1 MVAEKLTVVQVLPE
15 LDEGGVEGETLDL
28 AIYLARNG
36 YRSVVISGGGRLVPQ
51 LEKNGCIH
59 VLWPHIGE
67 KSLRCLQYV
76 SKLRKYLQDERVD
89 ILHLRSR
96 LPAWIGYL
104 AWKLVAE
111 KQRPSLITTF
121 HGFYSVNS
129 YSRIMTKGEKVAA
142 VSETIKQHIIDN
154 YKIDEKRISL
164 IHGGFDVRDFSPDVV
179 SMERIGVLREKW
191 LPRHDGAPIII
202 LPGRLTQWKGQDLLI
217 ESLARIKD
225 QHFVGLLIGETE
237 ENPSF
242 TRKLL
247 EQIRYHGLQDKILLV
262 GHCTDMPAALLL
274 ADVVVSASSTQPEAF
289 GKVAIEAMAMGKPV
303 IATAHGGSLET
314 VLPGKTGWLVPPLD
328 PVSMANAIME
338 ALENLDHARQLGM
351 QGRIWVN
358 ERFTAKAMCE
368 KTLALYHQVYSARQ
382 KERRLETLTVLQ
394 LLPELN
400 SGGVERGTVEMG
412 RYLVRNGHK
421 SIVASGGGRLVEQ
434 LEQEGSYHFQKN
446 IGSKSPIS
454 LLHILP
460 LRRLIKKNRVTVLHL
475 RSRMPAWIGYV
486 AWLTLPKNE
495 RPILVTTFHGFYSV
509 NAYSA
514 IMTKGDG
521 VIAVSESIKRHIFEK
536 YRRNHKVRLVFRG
549 VDAESFA
556 PALVAKARVEA
567 LKDAWQIDREKPVLM
582 LPGRLTRLK
591 GQELFLQSLL
601 HVKNTDFQAVL
612 VGDSG
617 DNPGYTAELNDFIL
631 KNHLLGKVQ
640 LVGHCNDMPAA
651 FILADIVLSTSSLEP
666 EAFGRTTVEAMAMG
680 KPVIATAHGGSLE
693 TVVPGENGWLVQP
706 SDPREL
712 ASAIDEAL
720 KMDGEQLRKFG
731 ENGRRRVS
739 ENFTAQAMCEQT
751 LAFYYELI
759 RGRDVLSAGG
769 VSSAQDGGVTTP
781 HSALK

>member
-28 AIYLARNG
+28 AIFLARNG

-51 LEKNGCIH
+51 LEKNGCRH

-76 SKLRKYLQDERVD
+76 SKLRAFLQDERVD

-96 LPAWIGYL
+96 LPAWIGYF
-104 AWKLVAE
+104 AWKLLPE
-111 KQRPSLITTF
+111 ESRPALITTF
-121 HGFYSVNS
+121 HGFYSVNA
-129 YSRIMTKGEKVAA
+129 YSRIMTKGERVAA
-142 VSETIKQHIIDN
+142 VSETIKQHILDN
-154 YKIDEKRISL
+154 YKIDEERISL
-164 IHGGFDVRDFSPDVV
+164 IHGGFDVREFSPDAV
-179 SMERIGVLREKW
+179 SPERIRFLREKW
-191 LPRHDGAPIII
+191 LAGHEGQPIII

-217 ESLARIKD
+217 ESLALIKN
-225 QHFVGLLIGETE
+225 QQFVGLLIGDTE

-242 TRKLL
+242 TRKLVERL
-247 EQIRYHGLQDKILLV
+247 RYHGLTEKILLV
-262 GHCTDMPAALLL
+262 GHCTDMPAALML
-274 ADVVVSASSTQPEAF
+274 ADVVISASSTQPEAF

-314 VLPGKTGWLVPPLD
+314 VLPGVTGWLVPPLD
-328 PVSMANAIME
+328 PKALAEAIS
-338 ALENLDHARQLGM
+338 AVFGDRNHAVQLGR
-351 QGRIWVN
+351 QGRTWVN

-368 KTLALYHQVYSARQ
+368 KTVALYHEMHTARQ
-382 KERRLETLTVLQ
+382 KERKLETLTVLQ

-412 RYLVRNGHK
+412 RFLVRNGHK
-421 SIVASGGGRLVEQ
+421 SIVSSGGGRLVEQ
-434 LEQEGSYHFQKN
+434 LQEEGSQHVLKN
-446 IGSKSPIS
+446 IGSKSPIA
-454 LLHILP
+454 LMHIWP
-460 LRRLIKKNRVTVLHL
+460 LRQLIKKKRVSVLHL

-486 AWLTLPKNE
+486 AWKTLPKDK

-521 VIAVSESIKRHIFEK
+521 VIAVSESIKHHIYEK
-536 YRRNHKVRLVFRG
+536 YQRRHNVRLIFRG
-549 VDAESFA
+549 VDAESFDSV
-556 PALVAKARVEA
+556 LVSPARVQA
-567 LKDAWQIDREKPVLM
+567 LADSWRLDRSRPVLM

-601 HVKNTDFQAVL
+601 HVKHPHYQAVL
-612 VGDSG
+612 VGDIK
-617 DNPGYTAELNDFIL
+617 DNPGYTAELNEFID
-631 KNHLLGKVQ
+631 KNRLSGKVR

-693 TVVPGENGWLVQP
+693 TVVHQENGWLVQP
-706 SDPREL
+706 SDPKAL
-712 ASAIDEAL
+712 ALAIDEAL
-720 KMDGEQLRKFG
+720 AMGADQLKRFG
-731 ENGRRRVS
+731 QKGKQRVL

-751 LAFYYELI
+751 LNFYQDLI
-759 RGRDVLSAGG
+759 KQRNDIS
-769 VSSAQDGGVTTP
+769 D
-781 HSALK
+781 KK

>member
-1 MVAEKLTVVQVLPE
+1 VAKTLTVVQVLPE

-36 YRSVVISGGGRLVPQ
+36 YRSIVISGGGRLVPQ

-67 KSLRCLQYV
+67 KSVRCLQYV
-76 SKLRKYLQDERVD
+76 TKLRKFLLDERVD

-104 AWKLVAE
+104 AWKLLPE
-111 KQRPSLITTF
+111 NQKPSLITTF
-121 HGFYSVNS
+121 HGFYSVNA
-129 YSRIMTKGEKVAA
+129 YSRIMTKGERVVA

-154 YKIDEKRISL
+154 YKIDQKRICL
-164 IHGGFDVRDFSPDVV
+164 IRGGFDVRDFSPDTV
-179 SMERIGVLREKW
+179 SPERILCLRKKW
-191 LPRHDGAPIII
+191 LVGDEIGPIIV

-217 ESLARIKD
+217 ESLALIKN
-225 QHFVGLLIGETE
+225 QQFIGLLIGDIE
-237 ENPSF
+237 ENPTF

-247 EQIRYHGLQDKILLV
+247 ERIKFHALEGKILLV
-262 GHCTDMPAALLL
+262 GHCTDMPAALML

-314 VLPGKTGWLVPPLD
+314 ILPGVTGWLVPPLD
-328 PVSMANAIME
+328 PISMAGAIVE
-338 ALENLDHARQLGM
+338 ALRDLKHAEALGK
-351 QGRIWVN
+351 QGRKWVN

-368 KTLALYHQVYSARQ
+368 KTVALYHEAHLTRQ
-382 KERRLETLTVLQ
+382 REQRLETLTVMQ

-412 RYLVRNGHK
+412 RYLIRNGHK
-421 SIVASGGGRLVEQ
+421 SIVVSGGGRLVEQ
-434 LEQEGSYHFQKN
+434 LEQDGSYHARKN
-446 IGSKSPIS
+446 IGSKSPVA
-454 LLHILP
+454 LMHIWP
-460 LRRLIKKNRVTVLHL
+460 LRRLLKKNRVSVLHL

-486 AWLTLPKNE
+486 AWLTLPRKE

-521 VIAVSESIKRHIFEK
+521 VIAVSESIKRHIFER
-536 YRRNHKVRLVFRG
+536 YRRTKNVRLIFRG
-549 VDAESFA
+549 VDAESFD
-556 PALVAKARVEA
+556 PRLVAKERIKA
-567 LKDAWQIDREKPVLM
+567 LSVAWKIDRDKPVLM

-591 GQELFLQSLL
+591 GQELFLKSLL
-601 HVKNTDFQAVL
+601 HVQHSAYQAVL
-612 VGDSG
+612 VGDTK
-617 DNPGYTAELNDFIL
+617 DNPGYTAELSEFIE
-631 KNHLLGKVQ
+631 KNSLTGKAR

-651 FILADIVLSTSSLEP
+651 FTLADIVLSTSSLEP

-693 TVVPGENGWLVQP
+693 TVIPGENGWLVQP
-706 SDPREL
+706 SDSQAL
-712 ASAIDEAL
+712 AVAIDEAL
-720 KMDGEQLRKFG
+720 AMNEEQLKKFG
-731 ENGRRRVS
+731 QNGKQRVLD
-739 ENFTAQAMCEQT
+739 NFTAQAMCEQT

-759 RGRDVLSAGG
+759 NERGNLS
-769 VSSAQDGGVTTP
+769 SSD
-781 HSALK
+781 S

>member
-1 MVAEKLTVVQVLPE
+1 MVAKKLTIVQVLPE

-28 AIYLARNG
+28 AIFLAHNG

-59 VLWPHIGE
+59 VLWSHIGE
-67 KSLRCLQYV
+67 KSLRCLQYI
-76 SKLRKYLQDERVD
+76 SKLRQYLQDERVD

-104 AWKLVAE
+104 AWKLLPE
-111 KQRPSLITTF
+111 NQKPSLITTF

-129 YSRIMTKGEKVAA
+129 YSRIMTKGEKVIA

-154 YKIDEKRISL
+154 YKIDERKISL

-179 SMERIGVLREKW
+179 SADRIGALRERW
-191 LPRHDGAPIII
+191 LSKHRGTPIIV

-225 QHFVGLLIGETE
+225 QQFVGLLIGDIE

-247 EQIRYHGLQDKILLV
+247 EQIRCLGLQDKILLV
-262 GHCTDMPAALLL
+262 GHCTDMPAAFIL
-274 ADVVVSASSTQPEAF
+274 ADVVISASSTQPEAF

-328 PVSMANAIME
+328 PVAMAKAIKE
-338 ALENLDHARQLGM
+338 ALENLKYAEELGK
-351 QGRIWVN
+351 QGRKWVN

-368 KTLALYHQVYSARQ
+368 KTLALYHEVHSTQQR
-382 KERRLETLTVLQ
+382 ERRLETLTVMQ

-412 RYLVRNGHK
+412 RHLVRNGHQ

-434 LEQEGSYHFQKN
+434 LEQDGSSHVQKN
-446 IGSKSPIS
+446 IGSKSPVA
-454 LLHILP
+454 LMHIWP
-460 LRRLIKKNRVTVLHL
+460 LRQLIKKNRVNILHL

-486 AWLTLPKNE
+486 AWLTLLKSE

-521 VIAVSESIKRHIFEK
+521 VIAVSESIKAHIFEK
-536 YRRNHKVRLVFRG
+536 YMRKDNVRLIFRG
-549 VDAESFA
+549 VDAESFD
-556 PALVAKARVEA
+556 PTLVEKERVEA
-567 LKDAWQIDREKPVLM
+567 LREAWRIDRTKPVLM

-591 GQELFLQSLL
+591 GQEFFLRSLQ
-601 HVKNTDFQAVL
+601 HVRNTEYQAVL
-612 VGDSG
+612 VGDTK
-617 DNPGYTAELNDFIL
+617 DNPGYTDELKELIE
-631 KNHLLGKVQ
+631 KNHLMGRVK

-680 KPVIATAHGGSLE
+680 RPVIATAHGGSLE
-693 TVVPGENGWLVQP
+693 TVVPGKNGWLVQP
-706 SDPREL
+706 TDPKAL
-712 ASAIDEAL
+712 AVAIDEAL
-720 KMDGEQLRKFG
+720 SMDGEQLRQFG
-731 ENGRRRVS
+731 ENGRQRVS
-739 ENFTAQAMCEQT
+739 EKFTAQAMCEQT
-751 LAFYYELI
+751 LKFYYELI
-759 RGRDVLSAGG
+759 RQRGALS
-769 VSSAQDGGVTTP
+769 T
-781 HSALK
+781 HN

>member
-1 MVAEKLTVVQVLPE
+1 MVDEKLTVVQVVPE

-76 SKLRKYLQDERVD
+76 AKLRKYLLEERVD

-104 AWKLVAE
+104 AWTLVPE
-111 KQRPSLITTF
+111 NQKPSFITTF

-129 YSRIMTKGEKVAA
+129 YSRIMTKGEKVVA

-154 YKIDEKRISL
+154 YKINEERISL
-164 IHGGFDVRDFSPDVV
+164 IHGGFDVRDFSPEVV
-179 SMERIGVLREKW
+179 SSERIRHLRQKW
-191 LPRHDGAPIII
+191 LPEHDGTPVIV

-225 QHFVGLLIGETE
+225 QNFIGLLIGGTE

-247 EQIRYHGLQDKILLV
+247 EQIKCLGLQSKILLV

-328 PVSMANAIME
+328 SAAMALAITE
-338 ALENLDHARQLGM
+338 ALDNLKFARELGS
-351 QGRIWVN
+351 QGRKWVN
-358 ERFTAKAMCE
+358 ERFTAKVMCE
-368 KTLALYHQVYSARQ
+368 KTLALYHEVHNARQ
-382 KERRLETLTVLQ
+382 KKRRLETLTVMQ

-400 SGGVERGTVEMG
+400 SGGVERGTMEMG

-421 SIVASGGGRLVEQ
+421 SIVVSGGGMLVRQ
-434 LEQEGSYHFQKN
+434 LEQDGSLHFQRN
-446 IGSKSPIS
+446 IGSKSPVA
-454 LLHILP
+454 LLHIWP
-460 LRRLIKKNRVTVLHL
+460 LRRLIKKYRVSVLHL

-486 AWLTLPKNE
+486 AWLSLPKKE
-495 RPILVTTFHGFYSV
+495 RPLLMTTFHGFYSG

-514 IMTKGDG
+514 IMTRGDG
-521 VIAVSESIKRHIFEK
+521 VIAVSDSIKKHIFEE
-536 YRRNHKVRLVFRG
+536 YRRKYNVRLIFRG
-549 VDAESFA
+549 VDAEYFD
-556 PALVAKARVEA
+556 PALVAKERVEA
-567 LKDAWQIDREKPVLM
+567 LRDAWRIERNKPVLM

-591 GQELFLQSLL
+591 GQEFFLQSLL
-601 HVKNTDFQAVL
+601 HVKHTAFQAVL
-612 VGDSG
+612 VGDTK
-617 DNPGYTAELNDFIL
+617 DNPGYTSELNEFIE
-631 KNHLLGKVQ
+631 KNQLIGKVQ

-693 TVVPGENGWLVQP
+693 TVVPGKNGWLVQP
-706 SDPREL
+706 SDPKAL
-712 ASAIDEAL
+712 AAAIDEAL
-720 KMDGEQLRKFG
+720 ALDAEQLRKFG
-731 ENGRRRVS
+731 ENGRHRVLK
-739 ENFTAQAMCEQT
+739 NFTALAMCEQT

-759 RGRDVLSAGG
+759 RARDAVSAGN
-769 VSSAQDGGVTTP
+769 
-781 HSALK
+781 

>member
-1 MVAEKLTVVQVLPE
+1 MVAEKLTIVQVLPE

-67 KSLRCLQYV
+67 KSLRCLKYV
-76 SKLRKYLQDERVD
+76 SKLRRFLQQERVD

-104 AWKLVAE
+104 AWKLVPE
-111 KQRPSLITTF
+111 DKKPSLITTF

-154 YKIDEKRISL
+154 YKIDARRISL
-164 IHGGFDVRDFSPDVV
+164 IHGGFDVREFSPGVV
-179 SMERIGVLREKW
+179 AQERIDVLKDKW
-191 LPRHDGAPIII
+191 LPHHDGTPIII

-217 ESLARIKD
+217 DSLAHIKD
-225 QHFVGLLIGETE
+225 QKFIGLLIGETE

-247 EQIRYHGLQDKILLV
+247 EQIRQHGLQDKILLV

-303 IATAHGGSLET
+303 IATAHGGTLET

-328 PVSMANAIME
+328 PIAMANAITE
-338 ALENLDHARQLGM
+338 ALGNLEHARELGR
-351 QGRIWVN
+351 QGCLWVN
-358 ERFTAKAMCE
+358 ERFTARAMCE
-368 KTLALYHQVYSARQ
+368 KTLALYHEVYNARQ
-382 KERRLETLTVLQ
+382 KERRLETLTVMQ

-400 SGGVERGTVEMG
+400 SGGVERGTAEMG

-421 SIVASGGGRLVEQ
+421 SIVVSGGGRMVQQ
-434 LEQEGSYHFQKN
+434 LEREGSRHFQKN
-446 IGSKSPIS
+446 IGSKSPVA
-454 LLHILP
+454 LLQIWP
-460 LRRLIKKNRVTVLHL
+460 LRRLIKKHRVSVLHL

-486 AWLTLPKNE
+486 AWLTLPKKE

-521 VIAVSESIKRHIFEK
+521 VIAVSESIKKHIFES
-536 YRRNHKVRLVFRG
+536 YQRNNKVCLIFRG
-549 VDAESFA
+549 VDAESFN
-556 PALVAKARVEA
+556 PNLVTKERVDALRNN
-567 LKDAWQIDREKPVLM
+567 WRIDRNKPVLM

-591 GQELFLQSLL
+591 GQEMFLQSLL
-601 HVKNTDFQAVL
+601 LVKNANFQAVL

-617 DNPGYTAELNDFIL
+617 ENPGYTAELKDFIE
-631 KNHLLGKVQ
+631 KNHLAGRVH
-640 LVGHCNDMPAA
+640 LVGHCTDMPAA
-651 FILADIVLSTSSLEP
+651 FMLADIVLSTSSLEP

-693 TVVPGENGWLVQP
+693 TVIQGENGWLVQP
-706 SDPREL
+706 SDSRGL
-712 ASAIDEAL
+712 AVAIDEAL
-720 KMDGEQLRKFG
+720 RLGDEQLRRLG
-731 ENGRRRVS
+731 DNGRRRVS

-751 LAFYYELI
+751 LAFYSKLI
-759 RGRDVLSAGG
+759 
-769 VSSAQDGGVTTP
+769 QDRRLEAVE
-781 HSALK
+781 K

>member
-67 KSLRCLQYV
+67 KSWRCLQYV
-76 SKLRKYLQDERVD
+76 PKLRKYLQDEHVD

-104 AWKLVAE
+104 AWKLVPE
-111 KQRPSLITTF
+111 DQKPSLITTF

-154 YKIDEKRISL
+154 YKIDKRRIRL
-164 IHGGFDVRDFSPDVV
+164 IHGGFDVRDFSPEAV
-179 SMERIGVLREKW
+179 SEERIRVLREKW
-191 LPRHDGAPIII
+191 LPDKEGVPIIV

-217 ESLARIKD
+217 ESLARIKNK
-225 QHFVGLLIGETE
+225 QFIGLLIGDTQ

-247 EQIRYHGLQDKILLV
+247 EQIKNHELQNKILLV

-274 ADVVVSASSTQPEAF
+274 ADIVVSASSTQPEAF
-289 GKVAIEAMAMGKPV
+289 GKVAIEAMAMEKPV

-314 VLPGKTGWLVPPLD
+314 VLPGITGWLVPPLD
-328 PVSMANAIME
+328 PVAMALAIGE
-338 ALENLDHARQLGM
+338 ALDNLERAGELGR
-351 QGRIWVN
+351 QGRKWVN

-368 KTLALYHQVYSARQ
+368 KTLALYHEVHTARHKKRQ
-382 KERRLETLTVLQ
+382 FDTLTVMQ

-412 RYLVRNGHK
+412 RYLVRNGHT
-421 SIVASGGGRLVEQ
+421 SIVISGGGRLVDQ
-434 LEQEGSYHFQKN
+434 LEKEGSIHAEKK
-446 IGSKSPIS
+446 IGSKSPAA
-454 LLHILP
+454 LLHIWP
-460 LRRLIKKNRVTVLHL
+460 LRQLIKKNRVSVLHL
-475 RSRMPAWIGYV
+475 RSRMPAWIGYA

-495 RPILVTTFHGFYSV
+495 RPILLTTFHGFYSV
-509 NAYSA
+509 NAYSE

-521 VIAVSESIKRHIFEK
+521 VIAVSETIKKHIFEK
-536 YRRNHKVRLVFRG
+536 YKRKNSVRLIFRG
-549 VDAESFA
+549 VDGEAFD
-556 PALVAKARVEA
+556 PLLVAKERVEVLRNTWRIA
-567 LKDAWQIDREKPVLM
+567 RHKPVLM

-591 GQELFLQSLL
+591 GQELFLRSLL
-601 HVKNTDFQAVL
+601 QVKHTNYQAVL
-612 VGDSG
+612 VGETRE
-617 DNPGYTAELNDFIL
+617 NPSYTNELNEFIEKNYL
-631 KNHLLGKVQ
+631 KDRVQ
-640 LVGHCNDMPAA
+640 LVGHCSDMPAA

-693 TVVPGENGWLVQP
+693 TVVPGKNGWLVQP
-706 SDPREL
+706 SDPKSL
-712 ASAIDEAL
+712 AAAIDDAL
-720 KMDGEQLRKFG
+720 TIGKEQLRKFG
-731 ENGRRRVS
+731 ENGRQRVT
-739 ENFTAQAMCEQT
+739 ENFTAEAMCEQT
-751 LAFYYELI
+751 LAFYYQLI
-759 RGRDVLSAGG
+759 GEKNSHHPGN
-769 VSSAQDGGVTTP
+769 
-781 HSALK
+781 

>member
-28 AIYLARNG
+28 AIFLARNG
-36 YRSVVISGGGRLVPQ
+36 YRSLVISGGGRLVPQ

-76 SKLRKYLQDERVD
+76 SKLRRFLQDERVD

-96 LPAWIGYL
+96 LPAWIGYF
-104 AWKLVAE
+104 AWKLLPE
-111 KQRPSLITTF
+111 DLRPSLITTF

-129 YSRIMTKGEKVAA
+129 YSRIMTKGERVVA
-142 VSETIKQHIIDN
+142 VSETIKQHILDN
-154 YKIDEKRISL
+154 YKIDKELISL
-164 IHGGFDVRDFSPDVV
+164 IHGGFNVREFSPDAV
-179 SMERIGVLREKW
+179 SPERIRFLREKW
-191 LPRHDGAPIII
+191 LFGHDNKPIII

-217 ESLARIKD
+217 ESLALIKSQD
-225 QHFVGLLIGETE
+225 FIGLLIGDTE

-242 TRKLL
+242 TRKLVERL
-247 EQIRYHGLQDKILLV
+247 KYHGLTDNILLV
-262 GHCTDMPAALLL
+262 GHCSDMPAALML
-274 ADVVVSASSTQPEAF
+274 ADVVISASSTQPEAF

-314 VLPGKTGWLVPPLD
+314 ILPGVTGWLVPPLD
-328 PVSMANAIME
+328 PKALAEAISAVLADRNNAV
-338 ALENLDHARQLGM
+338 QLGR
-351 QGRIWVN
+351 QGRAWVN

-368 KTLALYHQVYSARQ
+368 KTVALYHEVHTAQQ
-382 KERRLETLTVLQ
+382 KERKLETLTVMQ

-412 RYLVRNGHK
+412 RFLVRNGHQ
-421 SIVASGGGRLVEQ
+421 SIVASGGGRLVEE
-434 LEQEGSYHFQKN
+434 LLKDGSYHARKN
-446 IGSKSPIS
+446 IGSKSPIA
-454 LLHILP
+454 LMHIWP
-460 LRRLIKKNRVTVLHL
+460 LRQMIKKKRVSVLHL

-486 AWLTLPKNE
+486 AWKTLPKNK

-521 VIAVSESIKRHIFEK
+521 VIAVSKSIKQHIYENYHRRH
-536 YRRNHKVRLVFRG
+536 NVRLIFRG
-549 VDAESFA
+549 VDAESFD
-556 PALVAKARVEA
+556 PELVSPTRVEA
-567 LKDAWQIDREKPVLM
+567 LADAWRIDKSKPVLM

-601 HVKNTDFQAVL
+601 HVRHAKYQAVL
-612 VGDSG
+612 VGDIK
-617 DNPGYTAELNDFIL
+617 DNLGYSAELKDFID
-631 KNHLLGKVQ
+631 KNKLSGKVR

-651 FILADIVLSTSSLEP
+651 FMLADIVLSTSSLEP

-706 SDPREL
+706 SDPEAL
-712 ASAIDEAL
+712 AAAIDEAL
-720 KMDGEQLRKFG
+720 AMDLAQLTKFG
-731 ENGRRRVS
+731 LNGKQRVS
-739 ENFTAQAMCEQT
+739 EKFTAQAMCEQT
-751 LAFYYELI
+751 LAFYHDLI
-759 RGRDVLSAGG
+759 EQRSRLSGKKG
-769 VSSAQDGGVTTP
+769 
-781 HSALK
+781 